1 MARPPED
8 LNILVAVTDLEEI
21 WLPLVDEPI
30 GSIVQQVHES
40 DPEIDRLVGSPRRI
54 LAFRTFA
61 YIRVGILLGS
71 LLVDR
76 DVDSDAAASWAER
89 LLREP
94 DVHEQV
100 TAEILAIAEEIAAD
114 PGYEDDPPL
123 GPDDAERA
131 RFRDFA
137 KRRLATDA

>member
-1 MARPPED
+1 VATYGDD
-8 LNILVAVTDLEEI
+8 LWI
-21 WLPLVDEPI
+21 PLVDEPI
-30 GSIVQQVHES
+30 GTLVEEIVSEN
-40 DPEIDRLVGSPRRI
+40 PEIAQLVDSPRRL

-114 PGYEDDPPL
+114 PAYEDDPPL

>member
-1 MARPPED
+1 VATYGDD
-8 LNILVAVTDLEEI
+8 LWI
-21 WLPLVDEPI
+21 PLVDEPI
-30 GSIVQQVHES
+30 GTLVEEIVSEH
-40 DPEIDRLVGSPRRI
+40 PEIAQLVDSPRRL

-114 PGYEDDPPL
+114 PAYEDDPPL